1 MTRQDIDDVIAK
13 FVAAAKLTFQSGF
26 QGVEVHAGRKSEIFP
41 LSNNKTQ
48 TPKAVAIQWLPDP
61 TSPGP
66 RARARDAFFLHA
78 SQEIRNK
85 FPDLVIILTGGFRS
99 RTATV
104 TALDSGT
111 CSAVGIGRPAVKYP
125 DLPNSIVL
133 NKEAHTNQLGRFDV
147 ETAPSPGYIATKI
160 RSIGAGAES
169 NYWASRMKE
178 I

>member
-26 QGVEVHAGRKSEIFP
+26 QGVEVHAGRGRDTVASCTFLMI
-41 LSNNKTQ
+41 SNSHYVLK
-48 TPKAVAIQWLPDP
+48 DP